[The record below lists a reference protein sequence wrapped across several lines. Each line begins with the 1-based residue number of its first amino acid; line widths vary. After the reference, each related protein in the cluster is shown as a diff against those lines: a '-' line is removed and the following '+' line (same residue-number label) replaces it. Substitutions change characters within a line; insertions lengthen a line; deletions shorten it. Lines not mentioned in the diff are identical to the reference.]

1 MYVHRYCSIEC
12 VHTHFNAVNSGTSSD
27 NLIALDCEMC
37 FTTGGF
43 SLTRVTL
50 VDEKSQVVYDKL
62 VKPGHHFLNI

>member
-1 MYVHRYCSIEC
+1 MYVHRYSSVELCSYSL
-12 VHTHFNAVNSGTSSD
+12 NAVNSGTSSE

-50 VDEKSQVVYDKL
+50 VDEKSQVIYDKL
-62 VKPGHHFLNI
+62 VKPGPHF